1 MNEVVDL
8 LAGVEAPPDV
18 GMEMREDP
26 EAAMIESP
34 VVAVET
40 TGYDMEAMA
49 FRAGSRGM
57 SRV

>member
-1 MNEVVDL
+1 
-8 LAGVEAPPDV
+8 
-18 GMEMREDP
+18 MEMREDP